1 MLKRITPLIV
11 LLLLLSP
18 FVMKAQITTSSIT
31 GTVKGAADEPLAGAT
46 VTAIHQPTGT
56 KYATTTRAGGQFTIN
71 NMRVGGPYTI
81 EISFVGFVT
90 DKQED
95 VYLKLAEPF
104 LFTTTLKSGTGELTN
119 VVLTTTGRRNPILNA
134 NRNGAVTN
142 IGKVQIERLPS
153 ISRSVNDLTRAT
165 PQSNGSSV
173 GGGNYRQN
181 NFTIDG
187 ADFNNSFGIGTNLP
201 ANGSPISLDALEEI
215 SVNITPYDIRQS
227 GFIGSAINA
236 VTRSGTNTFSGSVYK
251 YFRTEKQRGD
261 RVDKTTFIRPVEEYD
276 QFGLRVGGPIIK
288 NKLFFFLNYEKETQ
302 PRTIQSRTAATPTA
316 PFGAA
321 NPNVARPLATELAAI
336 SEYLF
341 NTYGYVTDGYENYAL
356 NEERTKIMARLDWN
370 ISNKHKIN
378 FRYSQVEG
386 GTPSPV
392 SGSRSPLT
400 GYATGAGRNDINAMW
415 FKNSNY
421 FQGANFYSFA
431 AELNSN
437 FGKLSNTLRGTYTY
451 QNDSRESPSQI
462 FPFVDILKDGTPFTS
477 FGYEPFTFGNLRKV
491 KMYSIVDN
499 LSWNTGKHNWTVG
512 VQADLSETI
521 NGFQRFGTS
530 YYTFA
535 SWNDFISGVKPLDF
549 ALTYSLAPGFA
560 QAFPSFKFAQ
570 LSAYGQDEIAVNK
583 NLRLTFGLR
592 LDQPGYPDVD
602 EIVTHPLVA
611 ALTFANGEKINT
623 GTLPKKRLMWS
634 PRFGFNW
641 DLYGDRSLQF
651 RGGTGVFTGRIPFV
665 WIVSQSGDAG
675 MLQVTQTFVGQANT
689 PGPFN
694 PNPNAYRPTSVP
706 AAGTVIPSTISAMD
720 PDFKIPQTW
729 KTSLAMDTK
738 LPGGVVA
745 TIEAIYNKDLNT
757 ALFRNPNLVAP
768 AALNVAGYPDKRLIY
783 PSANNQKF
791 INALTN
797 AGQASPTGTGAFN
810 TIVIDNGN
818 KGYYFSL
825 TAQLQKQFRGGF
837 FASLAYTKSMADN
850 LFDGG
855 GDQPLSAWQGT
866 ANVNGSNFPTLGYA
880 GFVQPDRVIATFSY
894 RKEYFKHLATTFS
907 LVYEGGIQGR
917 FSYTYSSDFNR
928 DGTNFDLIYI
938 PRNASEI
945 DFVAQT
951 VNGVNYSA
959 QQQSDLFFAYIEQ
972 DKYLRAH
979 KGQYA
984 ERNGAQTPWRNQVD
998 VKFVQDLFTNVGKNR
1013 NTIQFSVDIFN
1024 FGNLLNPSWGRVKA
1038 INASSILIPQ
1048 NVASLTPGGTTRP
1061 TFRLATD
1068 RGNIITSTFRDVVS
1082 TASTYFMQ
1090 FGIRYIF
1097 NN

>member
-11 LLLLLSP
+11 LLLLLTP
-18 FVMKAQITTSSIT
+18 FIMKAQITTSSIT
-31 GTVKGAADEPLAGAT
+31 GTVKGANDEALAGAT

-56 KYATTTRAGGQFTIN
+56 KYATTSRAGGQFTIN

-90 DKQED
+90 DKQEE

-173 GGGNYRQN
+173 GGGNFRQN

-187 ADFNNSFGIGTNLP
+187 ADFNNSFGIGGNLP

-236 VTRSGTNTFSGSVYK
+236 VTRSGTNRFSGSVYK

-261 RVDKTTFIRPVEEYD
+261 KVDKTTFIRPVEEYD
-276 QFGLRVGGPIIK
+276 QFGIRVGGPIIK

-302 PRTIQSRTAATPTA
+302 PRTIQSRSAATPTA
-316 PFGAA
+316 PFGPA

-336 SEYLF
+336 SDYLF

-356 NEERTKIMARLDWN
+356 NEERTKILARLDWN

-386 GTPSPV
+386 GNPSPV

-400 GYATGAGRNDINAMW
+400 AYANGAGRTDNNAMW

-431 AELNSN
+431 TELNST

-462 FPFVDILKDGTPFTS
+462 FPFVDILKDGSPFTS

-535 SWNDFISGVKPLDF
+535 SWNDFVNGVKPLDF

-560 QAFPSFKFAQ
+560 QAFPSFKFSQ

-611 ALTFANGEKINT
+611 KLTFANGETINT

-651 RGGTGVFTGRIPFV
+651 RGGTGIFTGRIPFV

-675 MLQVTQTFVGQANT
+675 ML
-689 PGPFN
+689 
-694 PNPNAYRPTSVP
+694 R
-706 AAGTVIPSTISAMD
+706 
-720 PDFKIPQTW
+720 
-729 KTSLAMDTK
+729 
-738 LPGGVVA
+738 
-745 TIEAIYNKDLNT
+745 
-757 ALFRNPNLVAP
+757 
-768 AALNVAGYPDKRLIY
+768 
-783 PSANNQKF
+783 
-791 INALTN
+791 
-797 AGQASPTGTGAFN
+797 
-810 TIVIDNGN
+810 GN
-818 KGYYFSL
+818 
-825 TAQLQKQFRGGF
+825 
-837 FASLAYTKSMADN
+837 
-850 LFDGG
+850 
-855 GDQPLSAWQGT
+855 
-866 ANVNGSNFPTLGYA
+866 
-880 GFVQPDRVIATFSY
+880 
-894 RKEYFKHLATTFS
+894 
-907 LVYEGGIQGR
+907 
-917 FSYTYSSDFNR
+917 
-928 DGTNFDLIYI
+928 TNFCW
-938 PRNASEI
+938 S
-945 DFVAQT
+945 
-951 VNGVNYSA
+951 G
-959 QQQSDLFFAYIEQ
+959 
-972 DKYLRAH
+972 
-979 KGQYA
+979 
-984 ERNGAQTPWRNQVD
+984 
-998 VKFVQDLFTNVGKNR
+998 
-1013 NTIQFSVDIFN
+1013 
-1024 FGNLLNPSWGRVKA
+1024 
-1038 INASSILIPQ
+1038 
-1048 NVASLTPGGTTRP
+1048 
-1061 TFRLATD
+1061 
-1068 RGNIITSTFRDVVS
+1068 
-1082 TASTYFMQ
+1082 
-1090 FGIRYIF
+1090 
-1097 NN
+1097 

>member
-11 LLLLLSP
+11 LLLLLTP
-18 FVMKAQITTSSIT
+18 FIMKAQITTSSIT
-31 GTVKGAADEPLAGAT
+31 GTVKGANDEPLAGAT

-56 KYATTTRAGGQFTIN
+56 KYATTSRAGGQFTIN

-90 DKQED
+90 DKQEE

-187 ADFNNSFGIGTNLP
+187 ADFNNSFGIGGNLP
-201 ANGSPISLDALEEI
+201 ANGAPISLDALEEI
-215 SVNITPYDIRQS
+215 SVNITPFDIRQS

-236 VTRSGTNTFSGSVYK
+236 VTRSGTNKFSGSVYK

-261 RVDKTTFIRPVEEYD
+261 KVDKTTFIRPVEEYD
-276 QFGLRVGGPIIK
+276 QFGIRVGGPIIK
-288 NKLFFFLNYEKETQ
+288 NKLFFFMNYEKETQ
-302 PRTIQSRTAATPTA
+302 PRTIQSRIAATPAT

-336 SEYLF
+336 SDYLF

-356 NEERTKIMARLDWN
+356 NEERTKILARLDWN

-392 SGSRSPLT
+392 STSRSPLT
-400 GYATGAGRNDINAMW
+400 GFTSGAGRNDINAMW

-421 FQGANFYSFA
+421 YQGANFYSFA
-431 AELNSN
+431 TELNST

-462 FPFVDILKDGTPFTS
+462 FPFVDILKDGSPFTS

-491 KMYSIVDN
+491 KMYSVVDN
-499 LSWNTGKHNWTVG
+499 LSWNVGKHNWTVG
-512 VQADLSETI
+512 LQADLSETI

-535 SWNDFISGVKPLDF
+535 SWNDFVSGVKPLDF
-549 ALTYSLAPGFA
+549 AITYSLAPGFA

-602 EIVTHPLVA
+602 EIITHPLVA

-651 RGGTGVFTGRIPFV
+651 RGGTGIFTGRIPFV

-689 PGPFN
+689 PGAFN
-694 PNPNAYRPTSVP
+694 PDPAAYRPSTVP

-729 KTSLAMDTK
+729 KTSLAMDTR

-768 AALNVAGYPDKRLIY
+768 AALNVAGYPDNRMIY
-783 PSANNQKF
+783 PNANNQKF

-855 GDQPLSAWQGT
+855 GDQPLSAFQLT

-880 GFVQPDRVIATFSY
+880 GFVQPDRVIATVSY
-894 RKEYFKHLATTFS
+894 RKEYIKHLATTFS
-907 LVYEGGIQGR
+907 LVYEGGIAGR
-917 FSYTYSSDFNR
+917 FSYTYSRDINR

-938 PRNASEI
+938 PKNASEI

-951 VNGVNYSA
+951 VNGVNYTA

-984 ERNGAQTPWRNQVD
+984 ERNGAQIPWRNQVD
-998 VKFVQDLFTNVGKNR
+998 VKFVQDLFVNVGKNR
-1013 NTIQFSVDIFN
+1013 NTVQFSIDIFN

-1038 INASSILIPQ
+1038 VNASSILLPQ
-1048 NVASLTPGGTTRP
+1048 NEASLVPGGTVRP